1 MLKQTPV
8 AQQLVVQ
15 PYPVTNNQS
24 AGPPMYPVQIIKQ
37 QEYPQQQGQYPT
49 GCPQNNYV
57 QPQIAGEYPNPPLYP
72 TGPIQ
77 YDIKNSY

>member
-1 MLKQTPV
+1 
-8 AQQLVVQ
+8 
-15 PYPVTNNQS
+15 
-24 AGPPMYPVQIIKQ
+24 MYPPQMIDQ
-37 QEYPQQQGQYPT
+37 QAYPQQQGPYPT

-77 YDIKNSY
+77 YDMKNSY